1 MAWTISERLN
11 QHTPALDGIRG
22 LAVLSVFVHHYGGG
36 SASVYLPIRLIGN
49 IVKSGWLGV
58 SLFFVLSGFL
68 ISGILWDSF
77 GQPHWWRNFYA
88 RRALRI
94 FPLYYLAILLTLIL
108 SMAATRSFTFPE
120 GVGVLA
126 LYLQNFPPLFPALR
140 AIPAAVQTSHFW
152 SLGVEEQF
160 YLFWPFILM
169 AVGRRST
176 AKGACIVVFVTSVLF
191 RIVAYRW
198 FPSGSAW
205 AYSCLLGRM
214 GELSAGAYLALAIRG
229 EERATI
235 LKYAAPTATVTL
247 IVLVLTL
254 SLSSTRTADNLPVLV
269 FGMSTAA
276 ILFASL
282 IAIVLRPGPLQRVFE
297 IRPLRWVGK
306 ISYGIYVYHVLFGPA
321 YKVITSQIIH
331 SAGNAFLICRFFVA
345 AILTLAISAISFYGF
360 ERPIQRFKSRFPMKQ
375 ATVEPAA
382 SPISVAQQ

>member
-1 MAWTISERLN
+1 MDYSQRLRE
-11 QHTPALDGIRG
+11 HTPALDGIRG
-22 LAVLSVFVHHYGGG
+22 LAVLSVFVHHFGGG
-36 SASVYLPIRLIGN
+36 SSSVYLPIRLIGN
-49 IVKSGWLGV
+49 IVRSGWLGV

-94 FPLYYLAILLTLIL
+94 FPLYYLAVLLCLIL
-108 SMAATRSFTFPE
+108 SMAATRSIEFPK

-126 LYLQNFPPLFPALR
+126 LYLQNFPPLFSALR
-140 AIPAAVQTSHFW
+140 AIPAAVKTSHLW

-169 AVGRRST
+169 AVGSRST
-176 AKGACIVVFVTSVLF
+176 AKGACIVIFVTSVLF

-198 FPSGSAW
+198 FPSGEEW

-229 EERATI
+229 EERAAI
-235 LKYAAPTATVTL
+235 LEYAAPAATVTF

-254 SLSSTRTADNLPVLV
+254 SLSRSRTADSPLILV
-269 FGMSTAA
+269 FGMSVAA

-282 IAIVLRPGPLQRVFE
+282 IAIVLRPGPIQRLFE
-297 IRPLRWVGK
+297 VRALRWVGK
-306 ISYGIYVYHVLFGPA
+306 ISYGIYVYHVLLEPA
-321 YKVITSQIIH
+321 YTVITSQIIH
-331 SAGNAFLICRFFVA
+331 STGYVFLICRFFVA
-345 AILTLAISAISFYGF
+345 AILTLIISAMSFYGF
-360 ERPIQRFKSRFPMKQ
+360 ERPIQRLKSRFPMKQ
-375 ATVEPAA
+375 STVAT
-382 SPISVAQQ
+382 SPVSVSQQ

>member
-1 MAWTISERLN
+1 MDYSQRLRE
-11 QHTPALDGIRG
+11 HTPALDGIRG
-22 LAVLSVFVHHYGGG
+22 LAVLSVFVHHFGGG
-36 SASVYLPIRLIGN
+36 SSSVYLPIRLIGN
-49 IVKSGWLGV
+49 IVRSGWLGV

-94 FPLYYLAILLTLIL
+94 FPLYYLTILLILIL
-108 SMAATRSFTFPE
+108 SMVATRSVEFPE

-140 AIPAAVQTSHFW
+140 AIPAAVRTSHLW

-169 AVGRRST
+169 AVGRISA
-176 AKGACIVVFVTSVLF
+176 AKSACIVVFVASILF

-198 FPSGSAW
+198 FPSGQEW
-205 AYSCLLGRM
+205 AYTCLLGRM

-235 LKYAAPTATVTL
+235 LKYAAPTATVTFIIL
-247 IVLVLTL
+247 ALTL
-254 SLSSTRTADNLPVLV
+254 SLSGSRTADSLLVLV
-269 FGMSTAA
+269 FGMSVAA

-282 IAIVLRPGPLQRVFE
+282 IAIVLRPGPLQRLFE
-297 IRPLRWVGK
+297 VRPLRWVGK
-306 ISYGIYVYHVLFGPA
+306 ISYGIYVYHVLLGPA
-321 YKVITSQIIH
+321 YTVITSQIIH
-331 SAGNAFLICRFFVA
+331 SAGNAFQICRFFVA
-345 AILTLAISAISFYGF
+345 AILTLVISAISFYGF

-375 ATVEPAA
+375 STVERAT